1 MGTAGSVT
9 TYDKLLSRVMNGQ
22 SDANLDFDDLRRLP
36 MHLGFAERVHGS
48 HHVFVS
54 PGIPEMINL
63 QREGRLAKPYQ
74 VRQVRTVITAHHL
87 AAERRV
93 DA

>member
-1 MGTAGSVT
+1 MT
-9 TYDKLLSRVMNGQ
+9 TYDKLLARVMSGQ

-36 MHLGFAERVHGS
+36 EHLGFAERVHGS

-63 QREGRLAKPYQ
+63 QREGRFAKPYQ

-87 AAERRV
+87 AAEWRA